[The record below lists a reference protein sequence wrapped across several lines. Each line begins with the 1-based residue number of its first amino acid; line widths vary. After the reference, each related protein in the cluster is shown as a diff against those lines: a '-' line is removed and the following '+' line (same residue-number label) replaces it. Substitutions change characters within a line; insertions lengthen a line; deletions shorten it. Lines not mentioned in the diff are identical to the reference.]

1 MTGTS
6 FSTAVSPT
14 PAALQ
19 RFVLLASSTTGQ
31 GTVRLIQEVLAHKS
45 IYVFG
50 ELLDVPS
57 VKELASSDD
66 TTSRGWYTILE
77 LFAYGGT
84 VEDYMNRDSTSLP
97 SLSPPQYR
105 KLQLLTLR
113 SLAATSDNGD
123 VPYSVVIGALRLEHD
138 YEVEEAAIEAM
149 DAAILECTLDPLH
162 STVHVGWV
170 AGRDIPPE
178 SMDAVAETLERFL
191 DHSKAVSRNIG
202 NPSETDDE
210 VITKLAKLTKRL
222 EVFKGTM
229 DDYKNFIDEANTSM
243 KGSKDPSPSP
253 QPPPAAGAG
262 SITTSGA
269 SPRR

>member
-1 MTGTS
+1 MTGAS

-31 GTVRLIQEVLAHKS
+31 GTVRLIQE
-45 IYVFG
+45 
-50 ELLDVPS
+50 
-57 VKELASSDD
+57 LASSDD

-84 VEDYMNRDSTSLP
+84 VEDYMNRDTRSLP

-162 STVHVGWV
+162 GTVHVGWV

-202 NPSETDDE
+202 NPSGTDDE

-229 DDYKNFIDEANTSM
+229 DDYKHFIDEANTSM
-243 KGSKDPSPSP
+243 KGSVVAMIYLLSIALLICID
-253 QPPPAAGAG
+253 AG
-262 SITTSGA
+262 
-269 SPRR
+269 PRRRQVTIWTDIETIIVSRGRLIPDFNR